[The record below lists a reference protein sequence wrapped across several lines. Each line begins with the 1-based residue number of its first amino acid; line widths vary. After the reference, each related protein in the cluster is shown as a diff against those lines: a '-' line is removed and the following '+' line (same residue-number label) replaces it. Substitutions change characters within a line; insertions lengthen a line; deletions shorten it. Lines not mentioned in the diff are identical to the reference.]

1 MNAVAIPQAVNHI
14 KPLRTSKKRR
24 LRRELLA
31 GRPWVEC
38 HYCGEHLTE
47 VTMTLDHVKPV
58 ALGGMNALH
67 NFVPACKTCN
77 LMKANIPYPVFLRQV
92 MRIAA

>member
-1 MNAVAIPQAVNHI
+1 MKLVH
-14 KPLRTSKKRR
+14 KMCSKKKRSSR
-24 LRRELLA
+24 LKLLA

-47 VTMTLDHVKPV
+47 ATMTLDHVKPV
-58 ALGGMNALH
+58 ALGGKNALH
-67 NFVPACKTCN
+67 NLVPACETCN

-92 MRIAA
+92 QRIAA

>member
-1 MNAVAIPQAVNHI
+1 MNAVAIPQTDQRT
-14 KPLRTSKKRR
+14 KPLRTGQKRR

-47 VTMTLDHVKPV
+47 ATMTLDHVNPM
-58 ALGGMNALH
+58 ALGGMNALR

>member
-1 MNAVAIPQAVNHI
+1 VNAVAIPQAVKRT
-14 KPLRTSKKRR
+14 KPLRASQKRR

-47 VTMTLDHVKPV
+47 ATMTLDHVKPV
-58 ALGGMNALH
+58 ALGGRNALR